1 LKKKPPV
8 IKYGMN
14 EVVNLIERQKA
25 ILVVIAHD
33 VEPIDL
39 VIYLPA
45 LCKKLDVPYCIV
57 KSKAR
62 LGKLVH
68 LKTTTTICLTEVN
81 KEDKTDF
88 DNLCQIIK
96 TSFNDKFA
104 QINRKWGGG
113 KISRRSQHQ
122 RDKIKQ

>member
-1 LKKKPPV
+1 
-8 IKYGMN
+8 MN

-68 LKTTTTICLTEVN
+68 LKNNNNYL
-81 KEDKTDF
+81 
-88 DNLCQIIK
+88 
-96 TSFNDKFA
+96 FN
-104 QINRKWGGG
+104 
-113 KISRRSQHQ
+113 
-122 RDKIKQ
+122 